1 MNKIFKVIWNPATGS
16 YSVASETAKSR
27 GKKSGRSKL
36 LISALVAGGLL
47 SSFGA
52 SADNY
57 TGQPTDYGDGSA
69 GDGWVAIGKGSKANT
84 FINTSGASTALGYD
98 AIAEGE
104 YSSAIGSKTL
114 ASGGASMAFGV
125 SAKALGDRSVA
136 LGASSTATGDRS
148 MALGRY
154 AKTNGFTSLA
164 VGDSSL
170 ADGEKTIALG
180 NTAKAY
186 EIMSIALGDNANASK
201 EYSMALGASSAASAA
216 NAIAVGRNSAAAGV
230 DSLALGRQSLASAAN
245 AITIGAESEAA
256 ENATAV
262 GTKAKAR
269 GKNSLALGANSDST
283 GEGSV
288 ALGYTAAAAGA
299 SALALGQNAQ
309 ASNTNTIALG
319 QNSSASTANA
329 IAIGTGS
336 SAVGSNS
343 LALGSSSSAGGN
355 NSVAIGASS
364 TADEDN
370 VVSVGSGSAQR
381 RIVNMAAGEI
391 STDSKE
397 AINGSQ
403 LYAISR
409 SVADRLGG
417 GADVASNGTIK
428 GMSYKLKKRDFNNV
442 GEALQYLDNETLHW
456 DSAKGAFSASYIV
469 KNADG
474 TIASTVAENKII
486 NVKDGDISAT
496 SKDAINGSQLK
507 TTNDNVATNT
517 TNITNLTDSVGDL
530 KDDALLWNGTA
541 FSAAHGT
548 DATSKITNVKDGDLT
563 AGSTDA
569 VNGSQLKTT
578 NDAVAAN
585 TTNIA
590 TNTTNITNLTDAVD
604 SLGDDSLLWNATAGA
619 FSAAHGTDATSK
631 ITNVKDGDL
640 TAGSTDAVNG
650 SQLKTTNDAVAANT
664 TNIATNTT
672 NITNLTDAVDSLG
685 DDSLLWNDAAKAFS
699 AAHGSDATSK
709 ITNVKDGDL
718 TAGSTDAVNGSQLK
732 TTNDNVATNT
742 ANITTNTTNINNL
755 TDAVDSLGDDS
766 LLWNATAGAFSAAH
780 GTDATSKITNVKDG
794 DLTAGSTDAVNGSQL
809 KTTNDNVATN
819 TANITT
825 NTTNINNLTD
835 AVDSLGD
842 DSLLWNATAGAFS
855 AKHGTNGT
863 DSKITNLLAGT
874 VSSDSTD
881 AINGSQ
887 LYGLADSFT
896 SYLGG
901 GADISDAGVLTGPT
915 YTIGGTDYNN
925 VGDALA
931 AINTSFSTS
940 LGDALLWDAT
950 AKGGDGAFSAGRG
963 TDNTASIITN
973 VADGAISSTSSDAIN
988 GSQLYDTSKYIA
1000 DTLGGDAEV
1009 NADGTI
1015 TAPTYAIAGGSYS
1028 NVGDALEAID
1038 TTLDDALLW
1047 DATANGGNGAFSAG
1061 RGVDKTA
1068 SVITNVADGAIS
1080 STSSDAINGSQ
1091 LYTTNKYIADAL
1103 GGDAEVNADGTI
1115 TAPSYTIANA
1125 EYNNVGD
1132 ALDALDDN
1140 ALLWDATANDGAG
1153 AYNAS
1158 HDGKASIITNVADG
1172 NIGEGSTDAI
1182 NGSQLFNTNMLIQ
1195 QNSEII
1201 NQLAGNTSETYIED
1215 NGAGINYVRTNDNG
1229 LAFNDASASGIGAT
1243 AVGYNAVASG
1253 ESSVAIGQGSS
1264 STVDTGIALGSSSV
1278 SSRVIVKGSRDTSV
1292 SEEGV
1297 VIGYDTTDG
1306 ELLGA
1311 LSIGDDGKY
1320 RQIIN
1325 VADGSEAHD
1334 AVTVR
1339 QLQNAIGAV
1348 ATTPT
1353 KYFHAN
1359 STAED
1364 SLAVGEDSLAM
1375 GANTIVNGNAGIGIG
1390 LNTLVLS
1397 DAINGIAIGSNARA
1411 NHANSIAMG
1420 NGSQTT
1426 RGAQTG
1432 YTAYNMDA
1440 PQNSVGEF
1448 SVGSEDG
1455 QRQITNVAAGSADTD
1470 AVNVGQLKVTDAQV
1484 SQNTQSITNL
1494 NNQVTNLDTRVTNI
1508 ENGIGDIVTT
1518 GSTKYFKTNTD
1529 GVDANAQGKD
1539 SVAIG
1544 SGSIAAADN
1553 SVALGTGSVANE
1565 ENTISVGSSTNQRRI
1580 TNVAAG
1586 VNATDA
1592 VNVSQLKSSE
1602 AGGVRYDTKAD
1613 GSVDYSNITLGGG
1626 NGGTTRISN
1635 VSAGVNNNDAVNYAQ
1650 LKQSVQE
1657 TKQYTDQR
1665 MVEMD
1670 NKLSK
1675 TESKLS
1681 GGIASA
1687 MAMTG
1692 LPQAY
1697 TPGASMASIG
1707 GGTYNGESA
1716 VALGVSM
1723 VSANGRWVYK
1733 LQGSTN
1739 SQGEYSAALGAG
1751 IQW

>member
-1 MNKIFKVIWNPATGS
+1 MNKIFKVIWNPATGN
-16 YSVASETAKSR
+16 YTVTSETAKSR

-36 LISALVAGGLL
+36 LISALVAGGML

-52 SADNY
+52 LANAGNDN
-57 TGQPTDYGDGSA
+57 GQGVDYGSGSA
-69 GDGWVAIGKGSKANT
+69 GDSWVAIGKGAKANT
-84 FINTSGASTALGYD
+84 FMNTSGSSTAVGYD
-98 AIAEGE
+98 AIAEGQ
-104 YSSAIGSKTL
+104 YSSAIGSKTH
-114 ASGGASMAFGV
+114 AIGGASMAFGV
-125 SAKALGDRSVA
+125 SAISEGDRSIA
-136 LGASSTATGDRS
+136 LGASSYSLGQYS

-154 AKTNGFTSLA
+154 SKALGKLSIA
-164 VGDSSL
+164 MGDSSK
-170 ADGEKTIALG
+170 AEGANAIALG
-180 NTAKAY
+180 NATKAT
-186 EIMSIALGDNANASK
+186 EIMSIALGDTANASK
-201 EYSMALGASSAASAA
+201 AYSMALGASSVASEE
-216 NAIAVGRNSAAAGV
+216 NAIALGRSSVASGT
-230 DSLALGRQSLASAAN
+230 DSLAFGRQSLASAAN
-245 AITIGAESEAA
+245 AIAIGAETEAA
-256 ENATAV
+256 ENVTAI
-262 GTKAKAR
+262 GNNAKAKGTNSMAM
-269 GKNSLALGANSDST
+269 GFGSLADK
-283 GEGSV
+283 V
-288 ALGYTAAAAGA
+288 
-299 SALALGQNAQ
+299 
-309 ASNTNTIALG
+309 NTIALG
-319 QNSSASTANA
+319 NGSQALADNA
-329 IAIGTGS
+329 IAIGQGNKADGVDAIALGNGSQSRGLNTIALGTASNATGDK
-336 SAVGSNS
+336 S
-343 LALGSSSSAGGN
+343 LALGSNSSANGI
-355 NSVAIGASS
+355 NSVALGADSI
-364 TADEDN
+364 ADLDN
-370 VVSVGSGSAQR
+370 TVSVGNSSLKR
-381 RIVNMAAGEI
+381 KIVNVKNGAI
-391 STDSKE
+391 KSDSYD

-403 LYAISR
+403 LYAISD
-409 SVADRLGG
+409 SVAKRLGG
-417 GADVASNGTIK
+417 GAAVDVDDGTVTAPTYNLKNGSK
-428 GMSYKLKKRDFNNV
+428 NNV
-442 GEALQYLDNETLHW
+442 GAALAVLDENTLQW
-456 DSAKGAFSASYIV
+456 DQTKGKYSAAHGTSSPTASVITDV
-469 KNADG
+469 ADG
-474 TIASTVAENKII
+474 TISAS
-486 NVKDGDISAT
+486 
-496 SKDAINGSQLK
+496 SKDAVNGSQLK
-507 TTNDNVATNT
+507 ATNDDVEANTANIATNTSNIATNTASIATNT

-530 KDDALLWNGTA
+530 QADALLWNETKKA
-541 FSAAHGT
+541 FSAAHGQDT
-548 DATSKITNVKDGDLT
+548 TSKITNVKDADLT
-563 AGSTDA
+563 ADSTDA

-578 NDAVAAN
+578 NDAVATN

-590 TNTTNITNLTDAVD
+590 TNTTNISNLTETVTNLGEDALKWDKDNGVF
-604 SLGDDSLLWNATAGA
+604 T
-619 FSAAHGTDATSK
+619 AAHGNNTASK
-631 ITNVKDGDL
+631 ITNILDG
-640 TAGSTDAVNG
+640 TVT
-650 SQLKTTNDAVAANT
+650 
-664 TNIATNTT
+664 
-672 NITNLTDAVDSLG
+672 
-685 DDSLLWNDAAKAFS
+685 
-699 AAHGSDATSK
+699 ATS
-709 ITNVKDGDL
+709 
-718 TAGSTDAVNGSQLK
+718 S
-732 TTNDNVATNT
+732 
-742 ANITTNTTNINNL
+742 
-755 TDAVDSLGDDS
+755 
-766 LLWNATAGAFSAAH
+766 
-780 GTDATSKITNVKDG
+780 
-794 DLTAGSTDAVNGSQL
+794 
-809 KTTNDNVATN
+809 
-819 TANITT
+819 
-825 NTTNINNLTD
+825 
-835 AVDSLGD
+835 
-842 DSLLWNATAGAFS
+842 
-855 AKHGTNGT
+855 
-863 DSKITNLLAGT
+863 
-874 VSSDSTD
+874 D

-887 LYGLADSFT
+887 LYDLSSNIATYF
-896 SYLGG
+896 GG
-901 GADISDAGVLTGPT
+901 NASVNTDGVFTGPT
-915 YTIGGTDYNN
+915 YKIGETNYYN

-931 AINTSFSTS
+931 AINSSFSTS

-950 AKGGDGAFSAGRG
+950 AGKFSAKHG
-963 TDNTASIITN
+963 TNGDASVITD
-973 VADGAISSTSSDAIN
+973 VADGEISDSSSDAVN
-988 GSQLYDTSKYIA
+988 GSQLHGVSSYVVDA
-1000 DTLGGDAEV
+1000 LGGGAEV

-1015 TAPTYAIAGGSYS
+1015 TAPTYTIANADYD
-1028 NVGDALEAID
+1028 NVGDALNAID

-1047 DATANGGNGAFSAG
+1047 DADAGENGAFSAAHG
-1061 RGVDKTA
+1061 KDKTA
-1068 SVITNVADGAIS
+1068 SVITNVANGAIS
-1080 STSSDAINGSQ
+1080 AASSDAINGSQ

-1115 TAPSYTIANA
+1115 TAPTYTIANA

-1140 ALLWDATANDGAG
+1140 ALLWDETANGGAG

-1158 HDGKASIITNVADG
+1158 HDGKASIITNVANGSISED
-1172 NIGEGSTDAI
+1172 STDAV
-1182 NGSQLFNTNMLIQ
+1182 NGSQLNATNMMIE
-1195 QNSEII
+1195 QNTQII
-1201 NQLAGNTSETYIED
+1201 NQLAGNTDATYIEE
-1215 NGAGINYVRTNDNG
+1215 NGAGINYVRTNDND
-1229 LAFNDASASGIGAT
+1229 LAFNDASASGVGAT

-1253 ESSVAIGQGSS
+1253 ASSVAIGQNSS

-1278 SSRVIVKGSRDTSV
+1278 SSRVIAKGSRDTSV
-1292 SEEGV
+1292 TENGV

-1375 GANTIVNGNAGIGIG
+1375 GAKTVVNGNAGIGIG
-1390 LNTLVLS
+1390 LNTLVLA

-1470 AVNVGQLKVTDAQV
+1470 AVNVGQLKVTDERVA
-1484 SQNTQSITNL
+1484 QNTQSITNL

-1553 SVALGTGSVANE
+1553 SVALGTGSVAEE

-1613 GSVDYSNITLGGG
+1613 GSIDYSNITLGGG
-1626 NGGTTRISN
+1626 NGSTTRISN

>member
-16 YSVASETAKSR
+16 YTVASETAKSR

-36 LISALVAGGLL
+36 LISALVAGGML
-47 SSFGA
+47 SSFGVQA
-52 SADNY
+52 QAGRDNGQGVNY
-57 TGQPTDYGDGSA
+57 GQGTGT
-69 GDGWVAIGKGSKANT
+69 GWVAIGEDAKANSFT
-84 FINTSGASTALGYD
+84 DTGGGSSTAVGYHSTADGRWSTALG
-98 AIAEGE
+98 AKTHSLGE
-104 YSSAIGSKTL
+104 A
-114 ASGGASMAFGV
+114 
-125 SAKALGDRSVA
+125 SVA
-136 LGASSTATGDRS
+136 LGINTTSAGERSLAIGASATSTGGFS
-148 MALGRY
+148 IALGRY
-154 AKTNGFTSLA
+154 ANS
-164 VGDSSL
+164 VGEFSIAQGDHAETG
-170 ADGEKTIALG
+170 ADDAIAFGRESKALG
-180 NTAKAY
+180 
-186 EIMSIALGDNANASK
+186 IMSIALGATANASK
-201 EYSMALGASSAASAA
+201 EYAMALGASSAASAA

-230 DSLALGRQSLASAAN
+230 DSLAFGRLSAAN
-245 AITIGAESEAA
+245 AANAIAMGAESKAA

-262 GTKAKAR
+262 GTNAEAN
-269 GKNSLALGANSDST
+269 GLNSIALGS
-283 GEGSV
+283 GSIADV
-288 ALGYTAAAAGA
+288 D
-299 SALALGQNAQ
+299 
-309 ASNTNTIALG
+309 NTIALG
-319 QNSSASTANA
+319 NQSQAVAAGAIAIGQGNKADGANA
-329 IAIGTGS
+329 IALGNGSITGGVN
-336 SAVGSNS
+336 AI
-343 LALGSSSSAGGN
+343 ALGQGSYAGLENGTAIGAQASAQGK
-355 NSVAIGASS
+355 NSVALGAGSVA
-364 TADEDN
+364 TDADT
-370 VVSVGSGSAQR
+370 VSVGNTTAQR
-381 RIVNMAAGEI
+381 QIVNMAAGDI
-391 STDSKE
+391 STTSTD

-403 LYAISR
+403 LYAISK
-409 SVADRLGG
+409 SVADNLGG
-417 GADVASNGTIK
+417 GATVNAQGVVTSPNYRLKSGIFGTV
-428 GMSYKLKKRDFNNV
+428 GDALTGLDNNTLQWDSLKK
-442 GEALQYLDNETLHW
+442 AY
-456 DSAKGAFSASYIV
+456 SAAH
-469 KNADG
+469 G
-474 TIASTVAENKII
+474 TDTTSTIT
-486 NVKDGDISAT
+486 NVKDGAISDT
-496 SKDAINGSQLK
+496 SKDAVNGSQLK

-517 TNITNLTDSVGDL
+517 ANITTNTNSINTLTDSVGDL

-619 FSAAHGTDATSK
+619 FSAAHSTDATSKITNVTAGDLTAGSTDAVNGSQLKTTNDAVAANTTNIATNTTNITNLTDAVDSLGDDSLLWNATAGAFSAAHGTEATSK

-685 DDSLLWNDAAKAFS
+685 DDSLLWN
-699 AAHGSDATSK
+699 
-709 ITNVKDGDL
+709 
-718 TAGSTDAVNGSQLK
+718 
-732 TTNDNVATNT
+732 
-742 ANITTNTTNINNL
+742 
-755 TDAVDSLGDDS
+755 
-766 LLWNATAGAFSAAH
+766 ATAGAFSAAH
-780 GTDATSKITNVKDG
+780 GTEAT
-794 DLTAGSTDAVNGSQL
+794 
-809 KTTNDNVATN
+809 
-819 TANITT
+819 
-825 NTTNINNLTD
+825 
-835 AVDSLGD
+835 
-842 DSLLWNATAGAFS
+842 
-855 AKHGTNGT
+855 
-863 DSKITNLLAGT
+863 SKITNLLAGT

-1000 DTLGGDAEV
+1000 DTLGGNAEV

-1047 DATANGGNGAFSAG
+1047 DATANDGNGAFSAG

-1103 GGDAEVNADGTI
+1103 GGDAEVNADGSI

-1253 ESSVAIGQGSS
+1253 ESSVAIGQGSYS
-1264 STVDTGIALGSSSV
+1264 NVDTGIALGSSSV

-1359 STAED
+1359 STEED

-1375 GANTIVNGNAGIGIG
+1375 GAKTIVNGNAGIGIG
-1390 LNTLVLS
+1390 YGAYV
-1397 DAINGIAIGSNARA
+1397 DANALNGIAIGSNARA

-1432 YTAYNMDA
+1432 YAAYNMDA

>member
-1 MNKIFKVIWNPATGS
+1 MNKIFKVIWNPAPGS

-36 LISALVAGGLL
+36 LISALVAGGML

-52 SADNY
+52 LA
-57 TGQPTDYGDGSA
+57 TGNEPGTPVGTGS
-69 GDGWVAIGKGSKANT
+69 GWVAIGQDSQANAFT
-84 FINTSGASTALGYD
+84 DGNGASTAVGYK
-98 AIAEGE
+98 AFAEGTW
-104 YSSAIGSKTL
+104 SSAIGAMTH
-114 ASGGASMAFGV
+114 AIGPASMAFGV
-125 SAKALGDRSVA
+125 NAVSTGQRSIA
-136 LGASSTATGDRS
+136 MGASSSSVGQFS

-154 AKTNGFTSLA
+154 ANSGGDYSIAQGDKSNAAGLNAIA
-164 VGDSSL
+164 VGRSSS
-170 ADGEKTIALG
+170 AAGEKAIALG
-180 NTAKAY
+180 NAAKAT
-186 EIMSIALGDNANASK
+186 EIMSIALGDTANASK
-201 EYSMALGASSAASAA
+201 AYSMALGASSVASEE
-216 NAIAVGRNSAAAGV
+216 NAIALGRSSVASGT
-230 DSLALGRQSLASAAN
+230 DSLAFGRQSLASAAN
-245 AITIGAESEAA
+245 AIAMGAETEAA
-256 ENATAV
+256 ENATAI
-262 GTKAKAR
+262 GNNAKAKGTNSMAI
-269 GKNSLALGANSDST
+269 GFGSLADK
-283 GEGSV
+283 V
-288 ALGYTAAAAGA
+288 
-299 SALALGQNAQ
+299 
-309 ASNTNTIALG
+309 NTIALG
-319 QNSSASTANA
+319 NGSQALADNA
-329 IAIGTGS
+329 IAIGQGNKADGVDAIALGNGSQSRGLNTIALGTASNATGDK
-336 SAVGSNS
+336 S
-343 LALGSSSSAGGN
+343 LALGSNSSANGI
-355 NSVAIGASS
+355 NSVALGADSI
-364 TADEDN
+364 ADLDN
-370 VVSVGSGSAQR
+370 TVSVGNSSLKR
-381 RIVNMAAGEI
+381 KIVNVKNGAI
-391 STDSKE
+391 KSDSYD

-403 LYAISR
+403 LYAISD
-409 SVADRLGG
+409 SVAKRLGG
-417 GADVASNGTIK
+417 GSAVDVDDGTVTAPTYNLKNGSK
-428 GMSYKLKKRDFNNV
+428 NNV
-442 GEALQYLDNETLHW
+442 GAALAVLDENTLQW
-456 DSAKGAFSASYIV
+456 DQTKGKYSAAHGTSSPTASVITDV
-469 KNADG
+469 ADG
-474 TIASTVAENKII
+474 TISAS
-486 NVKDGDISAT
+486 
-496 SKDAINGSQLK
+496 SKDAVNGPQLK
-507 TTNDNVATNT
+507 ATNDDVEANTANIATNTSNIATNTASIATNT

-530 KDDALLWNGTA
+530 KDDALLWNDAKNA
-541 FSAAHGT
+541 FSAAHDKDT
-548 DATSKITNVKDGDLT
+548 TSKITNVKDGDLT

-578 NDAVAAN
+578 NDAVATN

-590 TNTTNITNLTDAVD
+590 TNTSNIATNTTNISTLTETVTNLGEDALKWDKD
-604 SLGDDSLLWNATAGA
+604 SGVFT
-619 FSAAHGTDATSK
+619 AAHGTEATSK
-631 ITNVKDGDL
+631 ITNVKDADL
-640 TAGSTDAVNG
+640 TADSTDAVNG
-650 SQLKTTNDAVAANT
+650 SQLKTTNDAVATNT
-664 TNIATNTT
+664 TNIANNTSNIATNTT
-672 NITNLTDAVDSLG
+672 NISNLTETVTNLGEDALKWDKDNGV
-685 DDSLLWNDAAKAFS
+685 FT
-699 AAHGSDATSK
+699 AAHGTEATSK
-709 ITNVKDGDL
+709 ITNVKDADL
-718 TAGSTDAVNGSQLK
+718 TADSTDAVNGSQLK
-732 TTNDNVATNT
+732 TTNDAVA
-742 ANITTNTTNINNL
+742 TNTTNIANNPSNISNL
-755 TDAVDSLGDDS
+755 TETVTNLGEDALKWDKDNGVF
-766 LLWNATAGAFSAAH
+766 TAAH
-780 GTDATSKITNVKDG
+780 GNNAASKITNILDG
-794 DLTAGSTDAVNGSQL
+794 AVTAT
-809 KTTNDNVATN
+809 
-819 TANITT
+819 
-825 NTTNINNLTD
+825 
-835 AVDSLGD
+835 
-842 DSLLWNATAGAFS
+842 
-855 AKHGTNGT
+855 
-863 DSKITNLLAGT
+863 
-874 VSSDSTD
+874 SSD

-887 LYGLADSFT
+887 LYDLSSNIATYF
-896 SYLGG
+896 GG
-901 GADISDAGVLTGPT
+901 NASVNTDGVFTGPT
-915 YTIGGTDYNN
+915 YKIGETNYYN

-931 AINTSFSTS
+931 AINSSFSTS
-940 LGDALLWDAT
+940 LGDALLWDASVD
-950 AKGGDGAFSAGRG
+950 KFSAKHG
-963 TDNTASIITN
+963 TNGDASVITD
-973 VADGAISSTSSDAIN
+973 VANGDVSSTSSDAVN
-988 GSQLYDTSKYIA
+988 GSQLYTTNKYVVDALGGNAEINADGSITAPTYTIANADYDNVGDALNAIDTTLDDALLWDADAGENGAFSAAHGKDKTASVITNVANGAISATSSDAVNGSQLYTTNQYIVDA
-1000 DTLGGDAEV
+1000 LGGDAEV

-1015 TAPTYAIAGGSYS
+1015 TAPTY
-1028 NVGDALEAID
+1028 
-1038 TTLDDALLW
+1038 
-1047 DATANGGNGAFSAG
+1047 
-1061 RGVDKTA
+1061 
-1068 SVITNVADGAIS
+1068 
-1080 STSSDAINGSQ
+1080 
-1091 LYTTNKYIADAL
+1091 
-1103 GGDAEVNADGTI
+1103 
-1115 TAPSYTIANA
+1115 TIANTD
-1125 EYNNVGD
+1125 YNNVGD

-1140 ALLWDATANDGAG
+1140 ALLWDETANGGAG

-1158 HDGKASIITNVADG
+1158 HDGKASIIPNVANGSISED
-1172 NIGEGSTDAI
+1172 STDAV
-1182 NGSQLFNTNMLIQ
+1182 NGSQLNATNMMIE
-1195 QNSEII
+1195 QNSQII
-1201 NQLAGNTSETYIED
+1201 NQLAGNTDATYIEE

-1229 LAFNDASASGIGAT
+1229 LAFNDASASGVGAT

-1253 ESSVAIGQGSS
+1253 ASSVAIGQNSS

-1278 SSRVIVKGSRDTSV
+1278 SSRVIAKGSRDTSV
-1292 SEEGV
+1292 TENGV

-1375 GANTIVNGNAGIGIG
+1375 GAKTVVNGNAGIGIG
-1390 LNTLVLS
+1390 LNTLVLA

-1470 AVNVGQLKVTDAQV
+1470 AVNVGQLKVTDERVA
-1484 SQNTQSITNL
+1484 QNTQSITNL

-1613 GSVDYSNITLGGG
+1613 GSIDYSNITLGGG

>member
-1 MNKIFKVIWNPATGS
+1 
-16 YSVASETAKSR
+16 
-27 GKKSGRSKL
+27 
-36 LISALVAGGLL
+36 
-47 SSFGA
+47 
-52 SADNY
+52 
-57 TGQPTDYGDGSA
+57 
-69 GDGWVAIGKGSKANT
+69 
-84 FINTSGASTALGYD
+84 
-98 AIAEGE
+98 
-104 YSSAIGSKTL
+104 
-114 ASGGASMAFGV
+114 
-125 SAKALGDRSVA
+125 
-136 LGASSTATGDRS
+136 
-148 MALGRY
+148 
-154 AKTNGFTSLA
+154 
-164 VGDSSL
+164 
-170 ADGEKTIALG
+170 
-180 NTAKAY
+180 
-186 EIMSIALGDNANASK
+186 
-201 EYSMALGASSAASAA
+201 
-216 NAIAVGRNSAAAGV
+216 
-230 DSLALGRQSLASAAN
+230 
-245 AITIGAESEAA
+245 
-256 ENATAV
+256 
-262 GTKAKAR
+262 
-269 GKNSLALGANSDST
+269 
-283 GEGSV
+283 
-288 ALGYTAAAAGA
+288 
-299 SALALGQNAQ
+299 
-309 ASNTNTIALG
+309 
-319 QNSSASTANA
+319 
-329 IAIGTGS
+329 
-336 SAVGSNS
+336 
-343 LALGSSSSAGGN
+343 
-355 NSVAIGASS
+355 
-364 TADEDN
+364 
-370 VVSVGSGSAQR
+370 
-381 RIVNMAAGEI
+381 
-391 STDSKE
+391 
-397 AINGSQ
+397 
-403 LYAISR
+403 
-409 SVADRLGG
+409 
-417 GADVASNGTIK
+417 
-428 GMSYKLKKRDFNNV
+428 
-442 GEALQYLDNETLHW
+442 
-456 DSAKGAFSASYIV
+456 
-469 KNADG
+469 
-474 TIASTVAENKII
+474 
-486 NVKDGDISAT
+486 
-496 SKDAINGSQLK
+496 
-507 TTNDNVATNT
+507 
-517 TNITNLTDSVGDL
+517 
-530 KDDALLWNGTA
+530 
-541 FSAAHGT
+541 
-548 DATSKITNVKDGDLT
+548 
-563 AGSTDA
+563 GSTDA

-578 NDAVAAN
+578 NDNVTTN

-590 TNTTNITNLTDAVD
+590 TNTTNITNLTDAVNG
-604 SLGDDSLLWNATAGA
+604 LGDDSLLWNKTAGA

-631 ITNVKDGDL
+631 ITNVK
-640 TAGSTDAVNG
+640 A
-650 SQLKTTNDAVAANT
+650 
-664 TNIATNTT
+664 
-672 NITNLTDAVDSLG
+672 
-685 DDSLLWNDAAKAFS
+685 
-699 AAHGSDATSK
+699 
-709 ITNVKDGDL
+709 GDL

-732 TTNDNVATNT
+732 TTNDNVS
-742 ANITTNTTNINNL
+742 TNTTNITNL
-755 TDAVDSLGDDS
+755 TDAVNGLGDDS
-766 LLWNATAGAFSAAH
+766 LLWNKTAGAFSAAH
-780 GTDATSKITNVKDG
+780 GTDATSKITNVKAG

-809 KTTNDNVATN
+809 KTTNDNVS
-819 TANITT
+819 T
-825 NTTNINNLTD
+825 NTTNITNLTD
-835 AVDSLGD
+835 SVGDLKD
-842 DSLLWNATAGAFS
+842 DSLLWNKAAGAFS
-855 AKHGTNGT
+855 AAHGTEAT
-863 DSKITNLLAGT
+863 SKITNLLAGKI
-874 VSSDSTD
+874 SSNSTD

-887 LYGLADSFT
+887 LYGVADSFT

-901 GADISDAGVLTGPT
+901 GADISDTGVLSGPT
-915 YTIGGTDYNN
+915 YTIGGTDYTN

-950 AKGGDGAFSAGRG
+950 AGKFSAKHGINNAPSVI
-963 TDNTASIITN
+963 TD
-973 VADGAISSTSSDAIN
+973 VANGAVSSTSSDAIN
-988 GSQLYDTSKYIA
+988 GSQLYGVSDYIA
-1000 DTLGGDAEV
+1000 DALGGNAVV
-1009 NADGTI
+1009 NTDGSI
-1015 TAPTYAIAGGSYS
+1015 TTPTYAIAGGSYN

-1047 DATANGGNGAFSAG
+1047 DTTANGGNGAFSAAHG
-1061 RGVDKTA
+1061 KDKTA
-1068 SVITNVADGAIS
+1068 SVITNVANGAVS
-1080 STSSDAINGSQ
+1080 ATSNDAINGSQ
-1091 LYTTNKYIADAL
+1091 LYSTNKYIADAL

-1115 TAPSYTIANA
+1115 TAPTYTIANTD
-1125 EYNNVGD
+1125 YNNVGE
-1132 ALDALDDN
+1132 ALDALDNN
-1140 ALLWDATANDGAG
+1140 ALLWDEDAG

-1158 HDGKASIITNVADG
+1158 HDGNASKITNVAAGDLSTT
-1172 NIGEGSTDAI
+1172 STDAV
-1182 NGSQLFNTNMLIQ
+1182 NGSQLNATNILVT
-1195 QNSEII
+1195 QNSQMI
-1201 NQLAGNTSETYIED
+1201 NQLAGNTSETYIEE
-1215 NGAGINYVRTNDNG
+1215 NGAGINYVRTNDSG

-1243 AVGYNAVASG
+1243 AVGYNAVASHA
-1253 ESSVAIGQGSS
+1253 SSVAIGQDSIS
-1264 STVDTGIALGSSSV
+1264 EVDTGIALGSSSV
-1278 SSRVIVKGSRDTSV
+1278 SSRVIVKGTRNTSV

-1353 KYFHAN
+1353 KYYHAN

-1375 GANTIVNGNAGIGIG
+1375 GAKTIVNGNAGIGIG
-1390 LNTLVLS
+1390 LNTLVLA

-1411 NHANSIAMG
+1411 NHADSIAMG

-1426 RGAQTG
+1426 RGAQTN

-1494 NNQVTNLDTRVTNI
+1494 NTQVTNLDTRVTNI

-1529 GVDANAQGKD
+1529 GADANAQGKD

-1553 SVALGTGSVANE
+1553 SVALGTGSVADE

-1613 GSVDYSNITLGGG
+1613 GSIDYSNITLGGG
-1626 NGGTTRISN
+1626 NSGTTRISN

>member
-1 MNKIFKVIWNPATGS
+1 
-16 YSVASETAKSR
+16 
-27 GKKSGRSKL
+27 
-36 LISALVAGGLL
+36 
-47 SSFGA
+47 
-52 SADNY
+52 
-57 TGQPTDYGDGSA
+57 
-69 GDGWVAIGKGSKANT
+69 
-84 FINTSGASTALGYD
+84 
-98 AIAEGE
+98 
-104 YSSAIGSKTL
+104 
-114 ASGGASMAFGV
+114 
-125 SAKALGDRSVA
+125 
-136 LGASSTATGDRS
+136 
-148 MALGRY
+148 
-154 AKTNGFTSLA
+154 
-164 VGDSSL
+164 
-170 ADGEKTIALG
+170 
-180 NTAKAY
+180 
-186 EIMSIALGDNANASK
+186 
-201 EYSMALGASSAASAA
+201 
-216 NAIAVGRNSAAAGV
+216 
-230 DSLALGRQSLASAAN
+230 
-245 AITIGAESEAA
+245 
-256 ENATAV
+256 
-262 GTKAKAR
+262 
-269 GKNSLALGANSDST
+269 
-283 GEGSV
+283 
-288 ALGYTAAAAGA
+288 
-299 SALALGQNAQ
+299 
-309 ASNTNTIALG
+309 
-319 QNSSASTANA
+319 
-329 IAIGTGS
+329 
-336 SAVGSNS
+336 
-343 LALGSSSSAGGN
+343 
-355 NSVAIGASS
+355 
-364 TADEDN
+364 
-370 VVSVGSGSAQR
+370 
-381 RIVNMAAGEI
+381 
-391 STDSKE
+391 
-397 AINGSQ
+397 
-403 LYAISR
+403 
-409 SVADRLGG
+409 
-417 GADVASNGTIK
+417 
-428 GMSYKLKKRDFNNV
+428 
-442 GEALQYLDNETLHW
+442 
-456 DSAKGAFSASYIV
+456 
-469 KNADG
+469 
-474 TIASTVAENKII
+474 
-486 NVKDGDISAT
+486 
-496 SKDAINGSQLK
+496 
-507 TTNDNVATNT
+507 
-517 TNITNLTDSVGDL
+517 
-530 KDDALLWNGTA
+530 
-541 FSAAHGT
+541 
-548 DATSKITNVKDGDLT
+548 
-563 AGSTDA
+563 
-569 VNGSQLKTT
+569 
-578 NDAVAAN
+578 
-585 TTNIA
+585 
-590 TNTTNITNLTDAVD
+590 
-604 SLGDDSLLWNATAGA
+604 
-619 FSAAHGTDATSK
+619 
-631 ITNVKDGDL
+631 GDL

-699 AAHGSDATSK
+699 AAHG
-709 ITNVKDGDL
+709 
-718 TAGSTDAVNGSQLK
+718 
-732 TTNDNVATNT
+732 
-742 ANITTNTTNINNL
+742 
-755 TDAVDSLGDDS
+755 
-766 LLWNATAGAFSAAH
+766 
-780 GTDATSKITNVKDG
+780 TDATSKITNVKDG

-809 KTTNDNVATN
+809 KTTNDAVAANTTN
-819 TANITT
+819 IAT
-825 NTTNINNLTD
+825 NTTNITNLTD

-963 TDNTASIITN
+963 KDNTASIITN

-1047 DATANGGNGAFSAG
+1047 DATAN
-1061 RGVDKTA
+1061 
-1068 SVITNVADGAIS
+1068 
-1080 STSSDAINGSQ
+1080 
-1091 LYTTNKYIADAL
+1091 
-1103 GGDAEVNADGTI
+1103 
-1115 TAPSYTIANA
+1115 
-1125 EYNNVGD
+1125 
-1132 ALDALDDN
+1132 
-1140 ALLWDATANDGAG
+1140 DGAG

-1182 NGSQLFNTNMLIQ
+1182 NGSQLFNTNMMIQ

-1243 AVGYNAVASG
+1243 AVGYNSVAEG
-1253 ESSVAIGQGSS
+1253 DSSVAIGQGSYS
-1264 STVDTGIALGSSSV
+1264 DVDTGIALGSSSV

-1375 GANTIVNGNAGIGIG
+1375 GAKTIVNGNAGIGIG
-1390 LNTLVLS
+1390 LNTLVLA

-1494 NNQVTNLDTRVTNI
+1494 NTQVTNLDTRVTNI
-1508 ENGIGDIVTT
+1508 ENGIGDIVST

-1586 VNATDA
+1586 KNATDA
-1592 VNVSQLKSSE
+1592 VNVAQLKSSE